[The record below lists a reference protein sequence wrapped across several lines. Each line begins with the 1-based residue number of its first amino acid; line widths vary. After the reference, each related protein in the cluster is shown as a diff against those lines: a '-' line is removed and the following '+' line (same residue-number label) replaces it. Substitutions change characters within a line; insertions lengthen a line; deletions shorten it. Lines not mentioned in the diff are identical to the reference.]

1 MSKPEKTTLRLV
13 AARAGVSP
21 ATASRA
27 LNGNSSVDK
36 ELARRVF
43 IAARELEYQFN
54 GPSKGKNSITFIVP
68 AIASTYFSYTV
79 TGVIEVAQEAGYQVN
94 LMLSGSDPEQ
104 ELNCL
109 KNARGPDTAGIILA
123 PVSRRDPREA
133 APELA
138 GLPIVI
144 TGPRHIADGLVHVHL
159 NNEEA
164 AYLSTRYL
172 LRLGR
177 KRIAFVIYYWTD
189 RALNYQGFLEE
200 YNSSDHGCFTAYDR
214 YSGYCRALEEAGLE
228 LNPSLLAFGGF
239 SYDSGYSCARK
250 LLSTGSDFDAV
261 IVPND
266 RCGVGFLNLL
276 QEQGF
281 RVPSQVSLVCLN
293 GDLISKIVSPTL
305 TSIASSDYEIGR
317 RSVEQLIRLIRGEP
331 AQDVQIDAKLSIENS
346 TQYIL

>member
-1 MSKPEKTTLRLV
+1 MSKPEKSTLRLV

-21 ATASRA
+21 ATASRT

-43 IAARELEYQFN
+43 AAAQELGYQFS
-54 GPSKGKNSITFIVP
+54 GPSKGKNSITFIAP

-79 TGVIEVAQEAGYQVN
+79 TGVIEEAREAGYHVN

-104 ELNCL
+104 ELDCL
-109 KNARGPDTAGIILA
+109 RSARGPDTAGIILA
-123 PVSRRDPREA
+123 PVSRRDPRQA

-177 KRIAFVIYYWTD
+177 RRIAFVIYYWAD
-189 RALNYQGFLEE
+189 QIFSYQDFIAD
-200 YNSSDHGCFTAYDR
+200 YSASDHGCFTAYDR
-214 YSGYCRALEEAGLE
+214 YSGYCRALEEAGLVAD
-228 LNPSLLAFGGF
+228 PALLAFGGF

-250 LLSTGSDFDAV
+250 LLASGADFDAV

-281 RVPSQVSLVCLN
+281 RVPGQVSLVCLN

-305 TSIASSDYEIGR
+305 TSISSSDYEIGR
-317 RSVEQLIRLIRGEP
+317 RSAQQLLRLIRGEP
-331 AQDVQIDAKLSIENS
+331 AQDVQIDAKLSIESS
-346 TQYIL
+346 TQHIV

>member
-1 MSKPEKTTLRLV
+1 MSKPEKSTLRLV
-13 AARAGVSP
+13 AVRAGVSP

-27 LNGNSSVDK
+27 LNGNPSVDK
-36 ELARRVF
+36 ELSRRVF
-43 IAARELEYQFN
+43 AAAQELGYQFN
-54 GPSKGKNSITFIVP
+54 GPSRGKSSITFIVP
-68 AIASTYFSYTV
+68 AIASTYFSYTA
-79 TGVIEVAQEAGYQVN
+79 TGVIEVAREAGYHVS
-94 LMLSGSDPEQ
+94 LMLSDSDPER
-104 ELNCL
+104 ELECL
-109 KNARGPDTAGIILA
+109 RNARGPDTAGIILA
-123 PVSRRDPREA
+123 PVSTRDPREL

-144 TGPRHIADGLVHVHL
+144 TGPRHIGDGLVHVHL

-177 KRIAFVIYYWTD
+177 KNIAFVIYYWTN
-189 RALNYQGFLEE
+189 RVLNYQDFIEE
-200 YNSSDHGCFTAYDR
+200 YNTSDHGCFTAYDR
-214 YSGYCRALEEAGLE
+214 YSGYCRALREAGLE
-228 LNPSLLAFGGF
+228 IDPSLLAFGGF
-239 SYDSGYSCARK
+239 SYESGYACARR
-250 LLSTGSDFDAV
+250 LLASGADFDAV

-281 RVPSQVSLVCLN
+281 RVPGQVSLVCLN

-305 TSIASSDYEIGR
+305 TSISSSDYEIGR
-317 RSVEQLIRLIRGEP
+317 RSAQQLIRLIRGEP
-331 AQDVQIDAKLSIENS
+331 AQDVQIDASLSIESS